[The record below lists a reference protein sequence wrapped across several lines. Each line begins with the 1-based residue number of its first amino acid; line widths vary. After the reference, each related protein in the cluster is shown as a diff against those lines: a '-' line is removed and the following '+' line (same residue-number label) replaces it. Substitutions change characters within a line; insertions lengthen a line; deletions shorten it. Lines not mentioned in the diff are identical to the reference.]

1 MCKPAFSLFALLL
14 VPVAAVSAPPPST
27 QEACRT
33 MPAKPIPR
41 VIMTKTFMDAHP
53 DIHHRQIALGRYR
66 EGRFVEAFQQFTRA
80 ARYADKFS
88 QSMVARM
95 YWGGQGTKA
104 DRALGYAWMDLA
116 AERAYHDFLHQRE
129 LYWSVLDE
137 NERADAVERGQAVY
151 AEYRDRVAKPRLE
164 RELERVTR
172 NITGSRTGFVS
183 AGLYILT
190 KDGMIPGSIYYDK
203 NYYQPAL
210 YWCTQDAYWS
220 RPLNPSV
227 DVGQP
232 ETLPDA
238 PPGDQAQ
245 TKR

>member
-1 MCKPAFSLFALLL
+1 
-14 VPVAAVSAPPPST
+14 
-27 QEACRT
+27 
-33 MPAKPIPR
+33 
-41 VIMTKTFMDAHP
+41 MTKAFMDAHP
-53 DIHHRQIALGRYR
+53 DMHHRHIALNRYR
-66 EGRFVEAFQQFTRA
+66 EGRFVEALQQFIHA

-95 YWGGQGTKA
+95 HWEGQGTKA

-116 AERAYHDFLHQRE
+116 AERAYHDFLRQRE

-137 NERADAVERGQAVY
+137 TERADAVERGQAVY

-164 RELERVTR
+164 RELNRATQK
-172 NITGSRTGFVS
+172 IIGSRTGFVS
-183 AGLYILT
+183 SGLSIRT
-190 KDGMIPGSIYYDK
+190 KDGTVPGSIYYDK

-232 ETLPDA
+232 ETLSDA
-238 PPGDQAQ
+238 PPGDKTQ
-245 TKR
+245 TEP